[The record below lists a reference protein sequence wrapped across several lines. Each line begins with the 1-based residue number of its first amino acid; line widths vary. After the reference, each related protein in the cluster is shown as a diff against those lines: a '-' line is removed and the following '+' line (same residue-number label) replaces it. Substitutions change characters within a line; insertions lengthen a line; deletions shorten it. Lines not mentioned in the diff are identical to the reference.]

1 MTSSKDKKLPLND
14 QLSALDRRDF
24 DWYKSLSEEQR
35 KEWSSWTFMR
45 FASSVKGSGAD
56 EALLAT
62 NEFVNT
68 NYVDLYKH
76 DELMW
81 KLFCLT
87 GSGKKQ
93 YHEWIKAPNSK
104 TKKDNVSQFV
114 SHLYPHFNSMEIELF
129 RKMNTDADI
138 KEIAEGMGM
147 QEAEINEIFG
157 VKKGKKK

>member
-1 MTSSKDKKLPLND
+1 MTSSKDDKLPLND

-45 FASSVKGSGAD
+45 FASSVKGSGAED
-56 EALLAT
+56 ALLAT

-68 NYVDLYKH
+68 HYADIYKH
-76 DELMW
+76 EELLW

-93 YHEWIKAPNSK
+93 YHEWIKPPNSK
-104 TKKDNVSQFV
+104 SKKDNVSQFV
-114 SHLYPHFNSMEIELF
+114 SRLFPHFNSSEIELF
-129 RKMNTDADI
+129 LKLNSVSDI
-138 KEIAEGMGM
+138 KQIAEDMGM
-147 QEAEINEIFG
+147 DEKEIEDIFG
-157 VKKGKKK
+157 KTKKKKK